1 LNILTFEFV
10 SCFVLRISDFMGKN
24 HNNTSMPENLERRKY
39 IVLVGDGMGDYP
51 LEELGGKTPL
61 QVAETPNMDHIA
73 ACRVGLVRTIPDGI
87 EPGSD
92 VANLSLLGYDPR
104 VYHTR
109 RAPFEAA
116 SMQVQLNPDEVAFR
130 MNLVT
135 LDFNSDHDVFMVSHS
150 SGDLPS
156 EEARQIVDHLKKNLK
171 FPGTTIYQGVGYRH
185 LLVWHDGPEEAPTIP
200 PHDVLGQNMGPYLNE
215 TSGNLVQ
222 RLIRSSWP
230 VLKNHPVNQ
239 RRRKRKEN
247 EANSIWLWGQGRAP
261 KLPRFADKYG
271 IKGAV
276 ICAVDLLRG
285 IGIYAGFEPI
295 YVEGATGYLNTNYRG
310 KAEAA
315 LQALTRLDFVF
326 LHVEAPDEAGHA
338 GNWKEK
344 IEAIENFD
352 RKVVGTVLEGLEG
365 FEDFRIMVV
374 SDHLTPIPRR
384 THTPEPTPFAWATK
398 TELKRSG
405 SGAVF
410 SEDSALNSGLLIET
424 GHELMDQFMRETA
437 VADRS

>member
-1 LNILTFEFV
+1 MGNIKF
-10 SCFVLRISDFMGKN
+10 
-24 HNNTSMPENLERRKY
+24 

-51 LEELGGKTPL
+51 LDELGGKTPL
-61 QVAETPNMDHIA
+61 QAAETPNMDRIA
-73 ACRVGLVRTIPDGI
+73 ACRVGLVQTIPDGM

-116 SMQVQLNPDEVAFR
+116 SMQVALKPDEVAYR

-135 LDFNSDHDVFMVSHS
+135 LDLNSDHEVIMVSHS

-156 EEARQIVDHLKKNLK
+156 EDARQIVDDLKKELK

-185 LLVWHDGPEEAPTIP
+185 LLVWQNGPEEAATIP
-200 PHDVLGQNMGPYLNE
+200 PHDVLGQNMAPYLNE
-215 TSGNLVQ
+215 ASKNQVQ

-230 VLKNHPVNQ
+230 ILKHHPVNE
-239 RRRKRKEN
+239 RRRQQKKN

-261 KLPRFADKYG
+261 KLPRFEDKYG
-271 IKGAV
+271 VKGAV

-285 IGIYAGFEPI
+285 MGIYAGFEPI
-295 YVEGATGYLNTNYRG
+295 YVKGATGYLNTNYRG

-315 LQALTRLDFVF
+315 LQALSRLDFVF

-338 GNWKEK
+338 GNCKEK
-344 IEAIENFD
+344 IEAIENID
-352 RKVVGTVLEGLEG
+352 RNVLGTVLKGLG
-365 FEDFRIMVV
+365 RFDDFRIMVV
-374 SDHLTPIPRR
+374 SDHLTPIPKR
-384 THTPEPTPFAWATK
+384 THSGEPTPFAWASK
-398 TELKRSG
+398 RELERSG
-405 SGAVF
+405 AGAVF
-410 SEDSALNSGLLIET
+410 SEDSARQSGFLIEK
-424 GHELMDQFMRETA
+424 GHELMDDFVFSSAKENNHRI
-437 VADRS
+437 

>member
-1 LNILTFEFV
+1 MFT
-10 SCFVLRISDFMGKN
+10 
-24 HNNTSMPENLERRKY
+24 TKY

-61 QVAETPNMDHIA
+61 QVAETPNMDRIA
-73 ACRVGLVRTIPDGI
+73 ACRVGCVRTIPDGM

-116 SMQVQLNPDEVAFR
+116 SMRVELKPDEVAFR

-135 LDFNSDHDVFMVSHS
+135 LDFNSDHEVLMVSHS
-150 SGDLPS
+150 SGDIPS
-156 EEARQIVDHLKKNLK
+156 EDARQIVDHLKKELR

-185 LLVWHDGPEEAPTIP
+185 LLVWQNGPEEAATIP
-200 PHDVLGQNMGPYLNE
+200 PHDVLGQNMAPYLNE
-215 TSGNLVQ
+215 ASGNQVQ
-222 RLIRSSWP
+222 RLIRNSWP
-230 VLKNHPVNQ
+230 LLEHHPINRS
-239 RRRKRKEN
+239 RRQQKDK

-261 KLPRFADKYG
+261 KLPRFVDKYG

-285 IGIYAGFEPI
+285 MGIYAGFEPI

-310 KAEAA
+310 KADAA

-338 GNWKEK
+338 GNCKEK

-365 FEDFRIMVV
+365 FDDFRVMVV
-374 SDHLTPIPRR
+374 SDHLTPIPKR
-384 THTPEPTPFAWATK
+384 THTAEPTPFAWASK
-398 TELKRSG
+398 RELARSG
-405 SGAVF
+405 PGAVF
-410 SEDSALNSGLLIET
+410 SEDSARNSGLLIEK
-424 GHELMDQFMRETA
+424 GHELMDGFISGPEKGPRP
-437 VADRS
+437 

>member
-1 LNILTFEFV
+1 M
-10 SCFVLRISDFMGKN
+10 R
-24 HNNTSMPENLERRKY
+24 NNPKQRKY

-51 LEELGGKTPL
+51 LDELGGKTPL
-61 QVAETPNMDHIA
+61 QAAETPNMDRIA
-73 ACRVGLVRTIPDGI
+73 ACRVGLVQTIPDGM

-116 SMQVQLNPDEVAFR
+116 SMQVELKPDEVAYR

-135 LDFNSDHDVFMVSHS
+135 LDLNSDHEVIMVSHS

-156 EEARQIVDHLKKNLK
+156 EDARQIVDDLKKDLK

-185 LLVWHDGPEEAPTIP
+185 LLVWQNGPEEAATIP
-200 PHDVLGQNMGPYLNE
+200 PHDVLGQNMAPYLNE
-215 TSGNLVQ
+215 ASENQVQ

-230 VLKNHPVNQ
+230 ILKHHPVNE
-239 RRRKRKEN
+239 RRRQQKEN

-261 KLPRFADKYG
+261 KLPRFEDKYG
-271 IKGAV
+271 VKGAV

-285 IGIYAGFEPI
+285 MGIYAGFEPI
-295 YVEGATGYLNTNYRG
+295 YVKGATGYLNTNYRG

-315 LQALTRLDFVF
+315 LQALSRLDFVF

-338 GNWKEK
+338 GNCKEK
-344 IEAIENFD
+344 IEAIENID
-352 RKVVGTVLEGLEG
+352 RNVLGTVLKGLG
-365 FEDFRIMVV
+365 RFDDFRIMVV
-374 SDHLTPIPRR
+374 SDHLTPIRKR
-384 THTPEPTPFAWATK
+384 THSGEPTPFAWASK
-398 TELKRSG
+398 RELERSG
-405 SGAVF
+405 AGAVF
-410 SEDSALNSGLLIET
+410 SEDSARRSGFLIEK
-424 GHELMDQFMRETA
+424 GHELMDHFVFGQA
-437 VADRS
+437 PKP

>member
-1 LNILTFEFV
+1 
-10 SCFVLRISDFMGKN
+10 MG
-24 HNNTSMPENLERRKY
+24 NTKF

-51 LEELGGKTPL
+51 LKELGGKTPL
-61 QVAETPNMDHIA
+61 QVAETQNMDRIA
-73 ACRVGLVRTIPDGI
+73 ACRIGLARTIPEGM

-116 SMQVQLNPDEVAFR
+116 SMHVELKPDEVAYR

-135 LDFNSDHDVFMVSHS
+135 LDLNSDHEVIMVSHS

-156 EEARQIVDHLKKNLK
+156 EDARQIVDDLKKELK
-171 FPGTTIYQGVGYRH
+171 LPGTTIYQGVGYRH
-185 LLVWHDGPEEAPTIP
+185 LLVWQNGPEDAATIP
-200 PHDVLGQNMGPYLNE
+200 PHDVLGQNMAPYLNE
-215 TSGNLVQ
+215 ASDKQVQ
-222 RLIRSSWP
+222 RLIRNSWP
-230 VLKNHPVNQ
+230 MLKNHPVNQ
-239 RRRKRKEN
+239 KRRQRKEM

-261 KLPRFADKYG
+261 KLPRFEEKYG
-271 IKGAV
+271 LKGAV

-315 LQALTRLDFVF
+315 LHVLKRLDFVF

-338 GNWKEK
+338 GNCKEK

-352 RKVVGTVLEGLEG
+352 HKVVGTVLEGLER
-365 FEDFRIMVV
+365 FDDFRIMVV
-374 SDHLTPIPRR
+374 SDHLTPIPKR
-384 THTPEPTPFAWATK
+384 THTGEPTPFAWASK
-398 TELKRSG
+398 RELERSG
-405 SGAVF
+405 AGAVF
-410 SEDSALNSGLLIET
+410 SEDSARKSGLLVEQ
-424 GHELMDQFMRETA
+424 GWNLMDQFVFEQA
-437 VADRS
+437 SKP